1 MKTSKKVI
9 SLILS
14 VIMIM
19 TTFAVAA
26 PLVAVA
32 AEGDITIDGVS
43 QTRIVTDT
51 SVYDKY
57 AAEYLGGSS
66 KPTDIVIPGLDPAQD
81 YVIQGIAYYPQKDWM
96 LVTAYHNDG
105 TAPSKVFVL
114 DNKTGDFYAMLSFKN
129 VDGSNNVDH
138 GGGIAVSEHNLYYAC
153 NDTDRKIAYAPLS
166 AIEDI
171 AKGEHRTVQLVAER
185 DFYEIGS
192 VTKDSKTG
200 YTAYVCV
207 DEGILWTGN
216 FYDEGAKAIGI
227 TIAAAGYNAPANEK
241 YNSMVWGYELSGSTS
256 EEEWANLTGATG
268 ADCQGN
274 PTYVVGITNTV
285 KDIQY
290 AVVDNGKLYMSCSYG
305 SGAGNSVNF
314 GFGDCSRLVV
324 ADIDLSTPGN
334 TEVTFKIDGSGN
346 TRTVKTAY
354 KVSWYQQFDFMPMSE
369 GLCVIDDYVYMTFE
383 SACNKYLNESSGATD
398 IGNCEKPVD
407 VIWKMD
413 QYALLG
419 ESRPHD
425 NQSMYYEK
433 VKKLSDIK
441 DNGEYM
447 ILYESPEKDPVT
459 MKPIMYALSCESG
472 LNGYG
477 MSKRYTTSTDGY
489 IGAVGRPITEYDIE
503 GDILYLNNPEK
514 DDVIGNRWVI
524 EGANT
529 PGSLRIKSSSTYF
542 ANYRQLYI
550 DKDVIA
556 MTDKSNAGLN
566 TMALQL
572 VSSKTGNFYLHNDGA
587 YLWCNDFSVDGYEE
601 KANNWY
607 STQAPLSD
615 KLKFMYEGTTE
626 TKGTFHPAALDST
639 NILGESVAPNTYLRE
654 LQIYKRVIDYYSD
667 TVESRVY
674 TDLSADLQADGTYT
688 VTMETYA
695 TDPTQYQMVDERPT
709 DFILLLDASGSMTNN
724 SDCYTYTSQGIGNIS
739 YNNAVA
745 AEDKPEK
752 QWYIYYEGEY
762 CKLEHHS
769 DDNGKVGGSKIYYN
783 CVTFRT
789 SDNREFHL
797 SPTKGIV
804 DTSQLGGSGVGY
816 CDTNGLCATEKA
828 NIWGTN
834 PKEQVV
840 GSYEVFTRTSKTRL
854 QFMKESAT
862 AIVDT
867 IAKSSADHRLS
878 VVTFGSDGNDT
889 ASGSVSNVWRN
900 TGIYTTDSQNL
911 VGYTSLNATQYSKA
925 FYNKTSVSTVK
936 DIINSIDTATGD
948 PDTYVD
954 YGFEMA
960 NQVITNSGKSYLTDG
975 DRNVCIIMITDG
987 VPGLGITDKDKNN
1000 ADASATTCANRA
1012 IQLSKLAK
1020 EKGAYVYACQ
1030 LGSNSP
1036 NNFNMYNYLEYVS
1049 SNYLVSNSLTDP
1061 GSRNSDDID
1070 YHIDVNLTQDTTENL
1085 LVKQLTAAIVDNSTN
1100 AAAVLDERA
1109 VIRQQL
1115 SDAFFVPDD
1124 ATVTTELIPGY
1135 FDAID
1140 RLTFKDTTADA
1151 TGITTTVSKG
1161 DKSINVTGYD
1171 YQNHYIADR
1180 HPGNKLRVTITG
1192 VLADENGKLTN
1203 TSINNVDTTAIF
1215 ETADDPT
1222 PFKYFPREF
1231 FSIPE
1236 YTFVLD
1242 YGLDMLDVDVNGTLC
1257 SVSDTPSKQDVAAY
1271 TRKDPETQV
1280 SQNGLV
1286 TITNNS
1292 QDLLYT
1298 TNPMNF
1304 ADRGFCLVKRDDGT
1318 YDWFSIKVVPASN
1331 VLYEE
1336 DYFQDKAGAST
1347 EVSWTDEGTPLH
1359 TRQTVANT
1367 LTDTYGYDS
1376 VYAVDENAHSNG
1388 TVSKTS
1394 VSSTAKR
1401 SATKTFEFIG
1411 SGFDLISACGPNT
1424 GIMLVK
1430 VSNKDGVAEKAY
1442 LVDTYYNG
1450 SLANGSGLV
1459 CQTPIVSFSGDNT
1472 THTVEVTAIHLAS
1485 AKALAK
1491 GITAKNTNGKL
1502 QSVSG
1507 APVNNAEAISMLA
1520 DLGITGLENT
1530 DLEMVWFDDNSVLN
1544 GGTGS
1549 AGKLNRTSRAA
1560 GDSTA
1565 ALDCYLDGF
1574 RIYNPLGEVTGDYI
1588 DSEQN
1593 PIYINVINNLKNNT
1607 ITSDTTVIDG
1617 IAYVENA
1624 LSEGTLGFANYE
1636 QNGPQNEFYL
1646 NGNTTGGAVVLKVAL
1661 PNPDAKIQLGLR
1673 AVEGSAKVR
1682 VGAMEF
1688 NITGPTEMY
1697 YDVTEAVTVEDG
1709 VATIVVQNTGAGVLA
1724 LNNIKLTGGSSALA
1738 IDVDDLPVVYRLAN
1752 APAEKAIVVDGVVKS
1767 AVENTDNG
1775 ADSDNGSDNGV
1786 DSSFS
1791 NLSFVQKLIEKITEI
1806 LSGIFKFLPVGEVK

>member
-57 AAEYLGGSS
+57 AADYLGGCS

-105 TAPSKVFVL
+105 TAPSKVFIL

-129 VDGSNNVDH
+129 VGGTDNVDH

-153 NDTDRKIAYAPLS
+153 DDLDRKIAYAPLS

-171 AKGEHRTVQLVAER
+171 AKGEHRVVQLKGER
-185 DFYEIGS
+185 DFYEVGS
-192 VTKDSKTG
+192 KADGEKTA
-200 YTAYVCV
+200 YTAYVCF

-216 FYDEGAKAIGI
+216 FYTSNSLDKTFNGGKYAV
-227 TIAAAGYNAPANEK
+227 PANDK
-241 YNSMVWGYELSGSTS
+241 YNSMIWGYELSGSTS

-274 PTYVVGITNTV
+274 PTYVVGITNNV
-285 KDIQY
+285 EEIQY
-290 AVVDNGKLYMSCSYG
+290 AVVDNGKLYMSSSYG
-305 SGAGNSVNF
+305 TGTGNNKTKKY
-314 GFGDCSRLVV
+314 SRLTV

-334 TEVTFKIDGSGN
+334 TEVTFKIDSSGN
-346 TRTVKTAY
+346 KRTVKTAY
-354 KVSWYQQFDFMPMSE
+354 NVSWVQSFNFMPMSE

-383 SACNKYLNESSGATD
+383 SACNKYLNESDTGIIAGLAAN
-398 IGNCEKPVD
+398 GNCPAPID

-459 MKPIMYALSCESG
+459 QKPIMYALSCESG
-472 LNGYG
+472 LNGYK
-477 MSKRYTTSTDGY
+477 MSKHYTTSTDGY
-489 IGAVGRPITEYDIE
+489 IGAVGRPITEYDID

-524 EGANT
+524 EGAST
-529 PGSLRIKSSSTYF
+529 PGKLRIKSSSTYF

-556 MTDKSNAGLN
+556 MSDKGNAGLN

-572 VSSKTGNFYLHNDGA
+572 VSSESGNFYLHNNGA

-615 KLKFMYEGTTE
+615 KLNFMYEGTTE
-626 TKGTFHPAALDST
+626 TKGTFHPNALDST
-639 NILGESVAPNTYLRE
+639 NIIGESVAPNTYLGE

-724 SDCYTYTSQGIGNIS
+724 SDCYTYTSHGIQQPVYENS
-739 YNNAVA
+739 A
-745 AEDKPEK
+745 ASAGH
-752 QWYIYYEGEY
+752 YIYYEGEY
-762 CKLEHHS
+762 CLLNHHEITE
-769 DDNGKVGGSKIYYN
+769 GGFIFGAGATHYC
-783 CVTFRT
+783 CVDFRT
-789 SDNREFHL
+789 SDNRQFHL
-797 SPTKGIV
+797 VNGDII
-804 DTSQLGGSGVGY
+804 DTTVIGDNGKTCKENGFTVEGRGTPVG
-816 CDTNGLCATEKA
+816 D
-828 NIWGTN
+828 
-834 PKEQVV
+834 
-840 GSYEVFTRTSKTRL
+840 YELFTRTGKTRL

-862 AIVDT
+862 AVVDA
-867 IAKSSADHRLS
+867 IAKSSADHRIS
-878 VVTFGSDGNDT
+878 VVTFGSDGKDT
-889 ASGSVSNVWRN
+889 ASGSVSNAWRN

-925 FYNKTSVSTVK
+925 FYNKTSAATVK

-1030 LGSNSP
+1030 LGSNAP
-1036 NNFNMYNYLEYVS
+1036 NNFNMRNYLEYVS

-1070 YHIDVNLTQDTTENL
+1070 YHIDVNLVQDTTENL
-1085 LVKQLTAAIVDNSTN
+1085 FVKQLTADIVDNSTN
-1100 AAAVLDERA
+1100 ATAVLDERA
-1109 VIRQQL
+1109 IIRQQL

-1151 TGITTTVSKG
+1151 TGITTNVSKG
-1161 DKSINVTGYD
+1161 DKSIEVTGYD

-1215 ETADDPT
+1215 ETADDTT

-1236 YTFVLD
+1236 YTYVLD

-1271 TRKDPETQV
+1271 TRKDPETQI

-1286 TITNNS
+1286 AITNNN

-1304 ADRGFCLVKRDDGT
+1304 ADRGFCLIKRDDGS

-1336 DYFQDKAGAST
+1336 DYFQDKAGSST

-1359 TRQTVANT
+1359 TRQTLAST

-1376 VYAVDENAHSNG
+1376 VYAVNENAHSNG

-1450 SLANGSGLV
+1450 SLVNGSGLI
-1459 CQTPIVSFSGDNT
+1459 CQTPIVSFNGDNT

-1507 APVNNAEAISMLA
+1507 APVNNAQAVSMLA
-1520 DLGITGLENT
+1520 DLGFTGLENT

-1593 PIYINVINNLKNNT
+1593 PTYINVINNLKNNE

-1646 NGNTTGGAVVLKVAL
+1646 NGSTTGGAVVLKVAL

-1682 VGAMEF
+1682 VGVMEF

-1697 YDVTEAVTVEDG
+1697 YDVTEGVTVENG
-1709 VATIVVQNTGAGVLA
+1709 VATIVIQNTGSGVLA

-1738 IDVDDLPVVYRLAN
+1738 IDVDDLPVVYRLAS

-1775 ADSDNGSDNGV
+1775 TGSDNGSDNGV

>member
-57 AAEYLGGSS
+57 AADYLGGSS
-66 KPTDIVIPGLDPAQD
+66 KPTNIVLPGLDPAQD

-114 DNKTGDFYAMLSFKN
+114 DNKTGKFYAMISFKN
-129 VDGSNNVDH
+129 VDGSDNMDH

-153 NDTDRKIAYAPLS
+153 NDKDRKIAYAPLS
-166 AIEDI
+166 AIADI
-171 AKGEHRTVQLVAER
+171 SEGEHRTVQLVAEQ

-207 DEGILWTGN
+207 DEGVLWTGN
-216 FYDEGAKAIGI
+216 FYDEGAKAVGI
-227 TIAAAGYNAPANEK
+227 TVAAADYNAPANEK
-241 YNSMVWGYELSGSTS
+241 YNSMVWGYELSGSTPA
-256 EEEWANLTGATG
+256 EEWANLTGAKGT
-268 ADCQGN
+268 DCQGN
-274 PTYVVGITNTV
+274 PSYVLGIANTV

-314 GFGDCSRLVV
+314 GFGEGSKLLV

-346 TRTVKTAY
+346 TRKVTTAY
-354 KVSWYQQFDFMPMSE
+354 NISWYQSFDFMPMSE

-383 SACNKYLNESSGATD
+383 SACNKYLNESSGLTN

-425 NQSMYYEK
+425 NQSMYYQK
-433 VKKLSDIK
+433 VKNLSEIK
-441 DNGEYM
+441 DGDEYM
-447 ILYESPEKDPVT
+447 ILFESKEKDPVT
-459 MKPIMYALSCESG
+459 MHPILYALSCESG

-477 MSKRYTTSTDGY
+477 MSKRYTTSNDGY

-503 GDILYLNNPEK
+503 GDILYLSNPEK

-524 EGANT
+524 EGANS
-529 PGSLRIKSSSTYF
+529 PGNLRIKSSSTYY

-550 DKDVIA
+550 NEDVIA

-566 TMALQL
+566 TMALQIA
-572 VSSKTGNFYLHNDGA
+572 KAGTGNFYLHNNGA

-615 KLKFMYEGTTE
+615 KLKFMYDGVTE
-626 TKGTFHPAALDST
+626 TKGTFHPNALAAT
-639 NILGESVAPNTYLRE
+639 NILGESVDPNGCLRE

-724 SDCYTYTSQGIGNIS
+724 SDCYTYESHGIKQPTYENSAEGNGH
-739 YNNAVA
+739 YVC
-745 AEDKPEK
+745 
-752 QWYIYYEGEY
+752 YEGEY
-762 CKLEHHS
+762 CLLEHHMFTT
-769 DDNGKVGGSKIYYN
+769 GSITNRKYYT

-797 SPTKGIV
+797 TPGGIV
-804 DTSQLGGSGVGY
+804 DTSQMGGTEKGY
-816 CDTNGLCATEKA
+816 CDTNGVCVQEEGYA
-828 NIWGTN
+828 
-834 PKEQVV
+834 V
-840 GSYEVFTRTSKTRL
+840 GDKYTASHGDYELFTRTAKTRL
-854 QFMKESAT
+854 EFMKESAI
-862 AIVDT
+862 AMVDKVAQST
-867 IAKSSADHRLS
+867 ADHRIS
-878 VVTFGSDGNDT
+878 VITFGSDGEDQN
-889 ASGSVSNVWRN
+889 SGSVSNVWRN

-911 VGYTSLNATQYSKA
+911 VGYNSLNATQYAKA
-925 FYNKTSVSTVK
+925 FYPKGSVDTVRS
-936 DIINSIDTATGD
+936 IINSIDTSTGD

-960 NQVITNSGKSYLTDG
+960 NQVIVNSGKSYLTDG
-975 DRNVCIIMITDG
+975 DRNVCIMMITDG
-987 VPGLGITDKDKNN
+987 VPGKGIADKDKNT
-1000 ADASATTCANRA
+1000 AHESATTCANRA
-1012 IQLSKLAK
+1012 IELSKLAK

-1030 LGSNSP
+1030 LGNNSP
-1036 NNFNMYNYLEYVS
+1036 TNFSMRNYLEYVS
-1049 SNYLVSNSLTDP
+1049 SNYLVANSLTDP
-1061 GSRNSDDID
+1061 GSRNTDDVN
-1070 YHIDVNLTQDTTENL
+1070 YHIDVNLTQDSTENL
-1085 LVKQLTAAIVDNSTN
+1085 LVKQLTADISANSTN
-1100 AAAVLDERA
+1100 ATAVLDEKA

-1140 RLTFKDTTADA
+1140 RLTFEDKTADA
-1151 TGITTTVSKG
+1151 TGITTTVEK
-1161 DKSINVTGYD
+1161 DEKKIEITGYD
-1171 YQNHYIADR
+1171 YQNQYIADR

-1215 ETADDPT
+1215 ESADDPT

-1242 YGLDMLDVDVNGTLC
+1242 YGLDMLDVDVDGTIC
-1257 SVSDTPSKQDVAAY
+1257 AVSDTPSKQDVAAY
-1271 TRKDPETQV
+1271 TRKDPETQT

-1286 TITNNS
+1286 AITNNS

-1298 TNPMNF
+1298 TDPMNF
-1304 ADRGFCLVKRDDGT
+1304 ADRGFCLMKRDDGS
-1318 YDWFSIKVVPASN
+1318 YDWFSVKIVPASN

-1336 DYFQDKAGAST
+1336 DYFQDGASGAS
-1347 EVSWTDEGTPLH
+1347 SWATEGTPQN

-1367 LTDTYGYDS
+1367 HNDVYGFDS
-1376 VYAVDENAHSNG
+1376 VYATTNHAHSNG

-1424 GIMLVK
+1424 GIMVVK
-1430 VSNKDGVAEKAY
+1430 VSNKEGVAEKAY
-1442 LVDTYYNG
+1442 IVDTYYNG
-1450 SLANGSGLV
+1450 GLVNDSGLI
-1459 CQTPIVSFSGDNT
+1459 CQTPIVSFDGDNT
-1472 THTVEVTAIHLAS
+1472 THTVEVTAVYLAS

-1491 GITAKNTNGKL
+1491 SITAKNTNGKL

-1507 APVNNAEAISMLA
+1507 APINNSQAVSMLA

-1560 GDSTA
+1560 GDSVAT
-1565 ALDCYLDGF
+1565 LDCYLDGF
-1574 RIYNPLGEVTGDYI
+1574 RIYNPLGDITGDYI

-1593 PIYINVINNLKNNT
+1593 PTYINVISNLKNNT
-1607 ITSDTTVIDG
+1607 ITSETTVIDG

-1624 LSEGTLGFANYE
+1624 LSEGSLGFANYE
-1636 QNGPQNEFYL
+1636 QNGPQNELYL
-1646 NGNTTGGAVVLKVAL
+1646 NGNTESSVVLKVSL
-1661 PNPDAKIQLGLR
+1661 SNPNAKVQLGLR
-1673 AVEGSAKVR
+1673 AVSGTAQVR
-1682 VGAMEF
+1682 VGDKEF
-1688 NITGPTEMY
+1688 NISGPTEMY
-1697 YDVTEAVTVEDG
+1697 YDVTDCVTVADG
-1709 VATIVVQNTGAGVLA
+1709 VATITVQNTGAGVLA

-1738 IDVDDLPVVYRLAN
+1738 IGVDDLPAVYRLAS

-1767 AVENTDNG
+1767 VVENTDNG
-1775 ADSDNGSDNGV
+1775 TDSGSDNGV
-1786 DSSFS
+1786 DSNFS
-1791 NLSFVQKLIEKITEI
+1791 NLSFVQKLIEKIAEI
-1806 LSGIFKFLPVGEVK
+1806 LSSIFKFLPVGEVK

>member
-57 AAEYLGGSS
+57 AADYLGGSS

-81 YVIQGIAYYPQKDWM
+81 YVIQGIAYHPQKDWM
-96 LVTAYHNDG
+96 LVTAYYNAADG
-105 TAPSKVFVL
+105 ETAKPSKVFIL

-129 VDGSNNVDH
+129 VDGSDNVDH

-153 NDTDRKIAYAPLS
+153 GDKDREIAYAPLS

-171 AKGEHRTVQLVAER
+171 AQGEHRVVQLKGER

-227 TIAAAGYNAPANEK
+227 TIAADGYNAPANEK

-256 EEEWANLTGATG
+256 EEEWANLIGATG
-268 ADCQGN
+268 TDCQGN
-274 PTYVVGITNTV
+274 PTYVVGISNNV

-290 AVVDNGKLYMSCSYG
+290 AVVDKGKLYMSCSYG

-324 ADIDLSTPGN
+324 ADIDLSVPGN
-334 TEVTFKIDGSGN
+334 QTVTFKTDGSGG
-346 TRTVKTAY
+346 TRTVDTAY
-354 KVSWYQQFDFMPMSE
+354 GITWYQTFEFMPMSE

-383 SACNKYLNESSGATD
+383 SACNKYLNESSGVAD

-433 VKKLSDIK
+433 VKSLADIK
-441 DNGEYM
+441 DNDEYM

-459 MKPIMYALSCESG
+459 KNPILYALSCESG
-472 LNGYG
+472 LNGYKLTK
-477 MSKRYTTSTDGY
+477 SYSSTGDGY

-503 GDILYLNNPEK
+503 GDILYLINPEK

-524 EGANT
+524 EGANN
-529 PGSLRIKSSSTYF
+529 PGNLRIKSSSTYF

-550 DKDVIA
+550 NKDIIG
-556 MTDKSNAGLN
+556 MTEKGNTDLN
-566 TMALQL
+566 NMALQL
-572 VSSKTGNFYLHNDGA
+572 VNSKTGNFYLHNNGA

-607 STQAPLSD
+607 STQANMNN

-626 TKGTFHPAALDST
+626 TKGTFHPNALDTT
-639 NILGESVAPNTYLRE
+639 NIVGESVAPNTYLGE

-695 TDPTQYQMVDERPT
+695 TDPIQYQMTDNRPT
-709 DFILLLDASGSMTNN
+709 DFMLVLDASGSMSTA
-724 SDCYTYTSQGIGNIS
+724 DCYTYTSHGQQTITYKNCKGEGAGNF
-739 YNNAVA
+739 
-745 AEDKPEK
+745 
-752 QWYIYYEGEY
+752 IYYEGEY
-762 CKLEHHS
+762 CNLERHQF
-769 DDNGKVGGSKIYYN
+769 KTGSISSRKYYT

-797 SPTKGIV
+797 TPDKGIV
-804 DTSQLGGSGVGY
+804 DTTQMGGSGEGY
-816 CDTNGLCATEKA
+816 CDTYGVCV
-828 NIWGTN
+828 
-834 PKEQVV
+834 KES
-840 GSYEVFTRTSKTRL
+840 GYSISDNYNASHGNYELFTRTDKTRL
-854 QFMKESAT
+854 DYLKEA
-862 AIVDT
+862 AVDVIDT
-867 IAKSSADHRLS
+867 IAKSSADHRIAL
-878 VVTFGSDGNDT
+878 VTYGSDGNDT
-889 ASGSVSNVWRN
+889 ATNGVSNVWRN
-900 TGIYTTDSQNL
+900 TGIYTTDSTGL
-911 VGYTSLNATQYSKA
+911 VSYPDLNASTYAKA
-925 FYNKTSVSTVK
+925 FFNKTDAEKVRNFVNGIVTSE
-936 DIINSIDTATGD
+936 GD

-960 NQVITNSGKSYLTDG
+960 NQIIYNTERSYLTTAKSG
-975 DRNVCIIMITDG
+975 RNCCIVMITDG
-987 VPGLGITDKDKNN
+987 VPGLGFSDKTNN
-1000 ADASATTCANRA
+1000 IADASATTCANRA
-1012 IQLSKLAK
+1012 IEQSKIAK
-1020 EKGAYVYACQ
+1020 QNGAYVYACQ
-1030 LGSNSP
+1030 LGDNSP
-1036 NNFNMYNYLEYVS
+1036 KNFSMNNYLEYVS
-1049 SNYLVSNSLTDP
+1049 SNYPVANSLADS
-1061 GSRNSDDID
+1061 GSRNTDYID
-1070 YHIDVNLTQDTTENL
+1070 YHIDVDIAQDSTVSVFSN
-1085 LVKQLTAAIVDNSTN
+1085 QLKAGILDNQGN
-1100 AAAVLDERA
+1100 VAAVLTSTA
-1109 VIRQQL
+1109 VLKQQL
-1115 SDAFFVPDD
+1115 SDAFFVSDD

-1140 RLTFKDTTADA
+1140 RLTFKDTTVDA
-1151 TGITTTVSKG
+1151 TGITTNVSKA
-1161 DKSINVTGYD
+1161 DKSIEVTGYD
-1171 YQNHYIADR
+1171 YQNHYIAAK

-1203 TSINNVDTTAIF
+1203 TTINNVDTTAIF

-1236 YTFVLD
+1236 YTYVLD

-1257 SVSDTPSKQDVAAY
+1257 AVSDMPSKQDVAAY

-1298 TNPMNF
+1298 TSPMNF
-1304 ADRGFCLVKRDDGT
+1304 ADRGFCLIKRDDGS

-1336 DYFQDKAGAST
+1336 DYFQNKVGSST
-1347 EVSWTDEGTPLH
+1347 EVSWTDEGTALN
-1359 TRQTVANT
+1359 TRQTMAST
-1367 LTDTYGYDS
+1367 LTDVYGYDS
-1376 VYAVDENAHSNG
+1376 IYAVTENAHSNG

-1424 GIMLVK
+1424 GIMIVK
-1430 VSNKDGVAEKAY
+1430 VSNKDGVVEKAY
-1442 LVDTYYNG
+1442 IVDTYYNG
-1450 SLANGSGLV
+1450 DLVNGSNLI
-1459 CQTPIVSFSGDNT
+1459 CQTPIVSFDGNNT
-1472 THTVEVTAIHLAS
+1472 THTVEVTAVYLAS

-1507 APVNNAEAISMLA
+1507 APVNNAQAVSMLA
-1520 DLGITGLENT
+1520 DLGITGLENV

-1549 AGKLNRTSRAA
+1549 AGKLNRSSRAA

-1574 RIYNPLGEVTGDYI
+1574 RIYNPLGEITGDYI

-1593 PIYINVINNLKNNT
+1593 PTYINVINNLKNNA
-1607 ITSDTTVIDG
+1607 ITSETTVIDG

-1624 LSEGTLGFANYE
+1624 LSEGSLGFANYE
-1636 QNGPQNEFYL
+1636 QNGPQNELYL
-1646 NGNTTGGAVVLKVAL
+1646 NGNTNSIVLKVSI

-1673 AVEGSAKVR
+1673 AVTGIATVR
-1682 VGAMEF
+1682 VGDKEF
-1688 NITGPTEMY
+1688 NISGPTEMY
-1697 YDVTEAVTVEDG
+1697 YDITDCVAKEGG
-1709 VATIVVQNTGAGVLA
+1709 VATITVQNTGSGVLA

-1738 IDVDDLPVVYRLAN
+1738 IDVDDLPVVYRLAS
-1752 APAEKAIVVDGVVKS
+1752 APAEKAVVVDGVVKS

-1775 ADSDNGSDNGV
+1775 SDSGSGSDSSV